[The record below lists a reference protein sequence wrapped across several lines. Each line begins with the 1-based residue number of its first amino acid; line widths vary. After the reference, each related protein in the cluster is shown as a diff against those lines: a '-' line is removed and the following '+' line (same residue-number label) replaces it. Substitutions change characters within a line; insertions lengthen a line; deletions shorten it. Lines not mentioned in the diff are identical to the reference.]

1 MFVYFY
7 FLYCLNCSLEIFWLF
22 IVQWEE
28 NDQSFYF

>member
-1 MFVYFY
+1 MFVYSY
-7 FLYCLNCSLEIFWLF
+7 FLILSKLQFETFLLF